1 MRPFLASHASMGMP
15 NFCWMRSRY
24 LLGDDVEAAEG
35 DDVEVGSEV
44 VDVAALETLL
54 VLDKDNSSEALEV
67 FVASVEL
74 RILLAGGGIDQG
86 V

>member
-1 MRPFLASHASMGMP
+1 
-15 NFCWMRSRY
+15 MRSRY
-24 LLGDDVEAAEG
+24 HSGITLNEQKGDDAK
-35 DDVEVGSEV
+35 VGSEV
-44 VDVAALETLL
+44 VDVAALEALL
-54 VLDKDNSSEALEV
+54 VLDKDNPSEALEV

>member
-1 MRPFLASHASMGMP
+1 LSLYHSGMTLKLQKGMIQV
-15 NFCWMRSRY
+15 WRQ
-24 LLGDDVEAAEG
+24 
-35 DDVEVGSEV
+35 V
-44 VDVAALETLL
+44 VDVAALETFF

-74 RILLAGGGIDQG
+74 RILLAGGGIDHG